1 LAPEEHVKRRS
12 KRGSTRSRDN
22 GAFDAGESNGADGID
37 KGDAVE
43 RARWWVIRVN
53 PNAPP
58 CDPPPLLYSCHRY
71 PRTQWASSA
80 TQAVG

>member
-37 KGDAVE
+37 KGAAVE

-58 CDPPPLLYSCHRY
+58 CDPPPPPFILL
-71 PRTQWASSA
+71 PPIP
-80 TQAVG
+80 